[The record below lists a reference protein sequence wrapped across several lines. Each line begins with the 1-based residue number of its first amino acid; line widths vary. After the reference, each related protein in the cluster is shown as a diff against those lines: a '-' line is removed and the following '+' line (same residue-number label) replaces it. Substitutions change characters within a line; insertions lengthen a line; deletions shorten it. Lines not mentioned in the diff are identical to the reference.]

1 MSAAAVP
8 VRSRVSLRHRL
19 AERGI
24 DSTIVLVLPALLFVL
39 SLFFYPFIYG
49 LNLSFHPTTGP
60 AGLADYRRFFADPFQ
75 RNTIWTTFKI
85 ALPATLF
92 NVLAAVPVAYLL
104 RKPFAGKRLL
114 STILV
119 VPVTLGTVFVAEG
132 LLNYFGPIGWFN
144 RVLMGL
150 HLVSQPVRLIH
161 NYWGVVFSLV
171 ITGFPFAFLLV
182 QSYLAGIDPSL
193 ERAAAMLGAGP
204 RERFL
209 RVVWPLLLPGL
220 AITFCLAF
228 VLAFS
233 VFPSA
238 VLVGDAEGTTRV
250 IAVAAYEAAYE
261 NYDYPM
267 GSAIAMLMGAAQLVV
282 VVIVLGL
289 RAALYRGPTG
299 GGKG

>member
-1 MSAAAVP
+1 MTASAVAGP
-8 VRSRVSLRHRL
+8 TRVSLRHRL
-19 AERGI
+19 ADRGV
-24 DSTIVLVLPALLFVL
+24 DSTIVLVLPASLFVL
-39 SLFFYPFIYG
+39 ALFFYPFIYG
-49 LNLSFHPTTGP
+49 LNLSFHP
-60 AGLADYRRFFADPFQ
+60 AGGAVSLNNYRSFFADAYQ
-75 RNTIWTTFKI
+75 RNTIWTTLKI
-85 ALPATLF
+85 ALPATLC
-92 NVLAAVPVAYLL
+92 NVLGAVPVAYLL

-114 STILV
+114 SAILV

-132 LLNYFGPIGWFN
+132 LLNYFGPVGWFN
-144 RVLMGL
+144 RTLMAL
-150 HLVSQPVRLIH
+150 HLVNQPVRLIH
-161 NYWGVVFSLV
+161 NYWGVVFSLI
-171 ITGFPFAFLLV
+171 ITGFPFSFLLV
-182 QSYLAGIDPSL
+182 QSYLSGIDPSL

-204 RERFL
+204 RQRFV
-209 RVVWPLLLPGL
+209 RIVWPLLLPGL

-261 NYDYPM
+261 NYDYSM
-267 GSAIAMLMGAAQLVV
+267 GSAIAMLMGGAQLIVV
-282 VVIVLGL
+282 VLVLGL